1 MKKQRKN
8 RMDKMLEIPKEV
20 YSNIPKLSVTG
31 FEEMVIENYKGI
43 LEYEEFFVRISTHIG
58 IININGY
65 NLNLETM
72 TNDDIKVTGKIKY
85 RNRKISRIKECK
97 MLIKVILSYILG
109 YVKIAVEGYY
119 LERFIN
125 ICNSKKI
132 TIWNLKKDKNVKLYL
147 NVRIQD
153 FKTITKIAKKTGCK
167 VKISKKCGLPF
178 FMNRYKKRKIFAF
191 FLGII
196 IVLTIVSSNFIWNVE
211 IREEDGKNIENL
223 EQDLEEN
230 GLKVGELKSK
240 VDTKG
245 IINKI
250 RLKRADI
257 AWMGI
262 ELKGTNAIVKVI
274 KADEKPEI
282 INEEDYCNIV
292 SNKVGVITKINAQNG
307 TANVKVGD
315 TVNVGTTLIN
325 RVDGRKI
332 HRN

>member
-1 MKKQRKN
+1 
-8 RMDKMLEIPKEV
+8 
-20 YSNIPKLSVTG
+20 
-31 FEEMVIENYKGI
+31 
-43 LEYEEFFVRISTHIG
+43 
-58 IININGY
+58 
-65 NLNLETM
+65 
-72 TNDDIKVTGKIKY
+72 
-85 RNRKISRIKECK
+85 

-223 EQDLEEN
+223 EHDLEEN